1 MPPAASN
8 FTAHLLVGAL
18 ACASAAGI
26 GRSAPASP
34 QEGSHEG
41 SHEGSQAVA
50 QGGVRPEK
58 DRYVFKLA
66 PTPRVRSAGER
77 PTQSADGGA
86 GSPAS
91 KPAAGDAGPGAVAG
105 TDGGAGE
112 ELFSGRLVV
121 FFVPDTDRWAAV
133 EPIDGPFFFRP
144 QPTASIA
151 VVDVKAGGEIVLEPA
166 ASIASTHDL
175 DGLSGSWRVQA
186 VLDVDFTA
194 RGHLGPNNL
203 VSEVV
208 SIELAPDRRDE
219 VAITLQKRVEPE
231 APPTVE
237 GVEWVARRSELL
249 SRHFGRETTL
259 RAGVVL
265 PFGYN
270 DLAFP
275 RRIWPT
281 IYVIG
286 GFGANHLD
294 AAAHAAMLRAPEA
307 RGAIPQ
313 AVWIYLDADTPWGH
327 SGFCD
332 SETNGPIGEALVRE
346 FIPFLEERFRLI
358 SRTDAR
364 VVTGHSSG
372 GWTALHLALTYPD
385 TFGPCF
391 ASAPDPVDF
400 TAFQRSNL
408 YVDASLHVGRDG
420 AETPSF
426 RSILGP
432 EDDFVHMTVREE
444 RMTEHAIDPNG
455 RSGQQWATWEAMW
468 SPFDPARN
476 APRRIADP
484 ESGAIDPVTAEAWSR
499 HDIARRFEQARE
511 KLGPIFLERI
521 RLLCGTRD
529 SFYLNEAVV
538 RLKAKVDA
546 WRATLPADRGAAK
559 EHGYIELIDG
569 LDHDSMASVA
579 ALRFHREIAVALAEA
594 GHAERPTD
602 PTWAPLRPEGRGR
615 PSPAPPAPASPSGR

>member
-1 MPPAASN
+1 MPPLTS
-8 FTAHLLVGAL
+8 FSTARLLITAL
-18 ACASAAGI
+18 ACAVPAALE
-26 GRSAPASP
+26 RHAPANVQAGGP
-34 QEGSHEG
+34 QVE
-41 SHEGSQAVA
+41 QAD
-50 QGGVRPEK
+50 VRPEK
-58 DRYVFKLA
+58 DRYVFKVA
-66 PTPRVRSAGER
+66 PTPRSLPAYEKANRPENGEAGA
-77 PTQSADGGA
+77 TAA
-86 GSPAS
+86 A
-91 KPAAGDAGPGAVAG
+91 PAAGEAG
-105 TDGGAGE
+105 TGTVEGAAMGADE
-112 ELFSGRLVV
+112 ELFSGRLIV

-133 EPIDGPFFFRP
+133 DPIDGPFFFRP

-151 VVDVKAGGEIVLEPA
+151 VVDVKAGGEVVLEPE
-166 ASIASTHDL
+166 ASIITTHDL
-175 DGLSGSWRVQA
+175 DALTGRWRVQA

-194 RGHLGPNNL
+194 RGHLGPGNL
-203 VSEVV
+203 VSDVV
-208 SIELAPDRRDE
+208 SVELAPDRRDE
-219 VAITLQKRVEPE
+219 VVLTLRNRVQAE
-231 APPTVE
+231 ATPTVE
-237 GVEWVARRSELL
+237 GVEWVERRSELL

-281 IYVIG
+281 IFVIG
-286 GFGANHLD
+286 GFGANHLG
-294 AAAHAAMLRAPEA
+294 AAADAAMLRAPEA

-358 SRTDAR
+358 SRSDAR

-385 TFGPCF
+385 TFGHCF

-408 YVDASLHVGRDG
+408 YTDASLHAGRDG

-432 EDDFVHMTVREE
+432 QDDFVHMTVRQE

-455 RSGQQWATWEAMW
+455 RSGQQWAAWEAMW
-468 SPFDPARN
+468 SPFDPVRN

-499 HDIARRFEQARE
+499 HDIARRFEQSRE
-511 KLGPIFLERI
+511 TLGPIFRERI

-529 SFYLNEAVV
+529 SFYLNEAVA

-546 WRATLPADRGAAK
+546 WRATLPAGRASKQGR
-559 EHGYIELIDG
+559 GYIELVDG

-615 PSPAPPAPASPSGR
+615 PSPAPPAPASPPGR

>member
-1 MPPAASN
+1 MPPATSN
-8 FTAHLLVGAL
+8 FTARLLVGAL
-18 ACASAAGI
+18 ACALAAGT
-26 GRSAPASP
+26 GRSAPASR
-34 QEGSHEG
+34 QA
-41 SHEGSQAVA
+41 GSQAGSLAVA

-66 PTPRVRSAGER
+66 PSPRARSAGEPANR
-77 PTQSADGGA
+77 P
-86 GSPAS
+86 
-91 KPAAGDAGPGAVAG
+91 
-105 TDGGAGE
+105 TDGGAGTSAAKPAVGDAGRGTAEATDGGADE

-151 VVDVKAGGEIVLEPA
+151 VVDVKAGGEVVLQPD
-166 ASIASTHDL
+166 ASIPSTHDL
-175 DGLSGSWRVQA
+175 DGLSGRWRVQA

-208 SIELAPDRRDE
+208 SVELAPDRRDE
-219 VAITLQKRVEPE
+219 VAVTLQKRVKLE
-231 APPTVE
+231 APPTAE
-237 GVEWVARRSELL
+237 GVEWVERRSDML

-294 AAAHAAMLRAPEA
+294 AAADAAMLRAPEA

-385 TFGPCF
+385 TFGHCF

-455 RSGQQWATWEAMW
+455 RSGQQWAAWEAMW

-484 ESGAIDPVTAEAWSR
+484 ETGVIDVVTAEAWSR
-499 HDIARRFEQARE
+499 HDIARRFERARE
-511 KLGPIFLERI
+511 TLGPIFLERI

-529 SFYLNEAVV
+529 SFYLNEAVA